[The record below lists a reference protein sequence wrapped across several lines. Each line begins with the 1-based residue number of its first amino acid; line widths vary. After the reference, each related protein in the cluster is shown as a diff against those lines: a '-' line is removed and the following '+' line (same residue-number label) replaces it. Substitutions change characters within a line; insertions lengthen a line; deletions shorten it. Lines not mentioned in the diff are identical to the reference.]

1 MQRVGDLP
9 LLLGRK
15 LGEGGLLPHFAPL
28 TFWTVF
34 VDTEVDGSEIEAIEF
49 AEWSSSCWDCEY
61 FSSRTPKH
69 DTGLSF
75 TCSSTAPHLS
85 QVLILSYEMFRKHS
99 AALNATPLLDIIICD
114 EAHRLKNVTG
124 TKTMTALRFG
134 HSKLKKCINSD

>member
-1 MQRVGDLP
+1 MGVRLKPLSLRSGPQAVGTVNTFRVGHPSMTPVSPSLVPPPP
-9 LLLGRK
+9 LI
-15 LGEGGLLPHFAPL
+15 
-28 TFWTVF
+28 
-34 VDTEVDGSEIEAIEF
+34 SQ
-49 AEWSSSCWDCEY
+49 
-61 FSSRTPKH
+61 
-69 DTGLSF
+69 
-75 TCSSTAPHLS
+75 LS